1 MVFRQFIFFYY
12 AEILLYHCYTKIFD
26 SRRIGTIE
34 KLNKA
39 SDRQKV
45 PSERL
50 SEISFEVSEV
60 LPASNCLT
68 DIFIRQISRRTF
80 FKEQSR
86 TYIEPTAMAYPNVV
100 AQKHFQRH

>member
-26 SRRIGTIE
+26 SRWIGTIE
-34 KLNKA
+34 KLYKA

-60 LPASNCLT
+60 FPTSNCLT
-68 DIFIRQISRRTF
+68 NILIRQIT
-80 FKEQSR
+80 
-86 TYIEPTAMAYPNVV
+86 
-100 AQKHFQRH
+100 